1 MQIPISPQTRAALRV
16 LVAKGLEQLITAGS
30 AEPIRAARRRA
41 RRLEVTSPDGR
52 LYSGVVVVHRN
63 AVTTGFVVQD
73 DSVEDAVAL
82 ELPSST
88 AAVPDDLR
96 AALAAARCP

>member
-16 LVAKGLEQLITAGS
+16 LVAKGLEQLITTGS
-30 AEPIRAARRRA
+30 SEPIRAARRRA
-41 RRLEVTSPDGR
+41 RGLEVTSPDGR
-52 LYSGVVVVHRN
+52 IYSGVVVVHRN
-63 AVTTGFVVQD
+63 AVTTGFVVED
-73 DSVEDAVAL
+73 DSVEDVAAL

-88 AAVPDDLR
+88 ATIPDDLR